1 MLAAVSSADIDT
13 LFIVLAVLAFALS
26 LFVGYSG
33 NIAAAL
39 ALAFI
44 GVVIL
49 VFG

>member
-33 NIAAAL
+33 NVLAAVV
-39 ALAFI
+39 LAFI
-44 GVVIL
+44 GLLIL
-49 VFG
+49 LVA